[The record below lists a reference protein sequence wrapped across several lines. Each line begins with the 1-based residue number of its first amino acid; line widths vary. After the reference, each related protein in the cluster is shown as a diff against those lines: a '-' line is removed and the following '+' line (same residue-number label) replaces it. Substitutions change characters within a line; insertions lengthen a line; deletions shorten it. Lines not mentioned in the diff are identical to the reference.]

1 MELSSQLGGT
11 PARNVWGG
19 VSWNVSFKNC
29 MVQLFDMYTGGRG
42 TISLQYNKKKK
53 NNSQM
58 NGHARRRLYVMEM
71 EDIYV
76 RMTTAEIKSNTV
88 ILNI

>member
-1 MELSSQLGGT
+1 
-11 PARNVWGG
+11 
-19 VSWNVSFKNC
+19 
-29 MVQLFDMYTGGRG
+29 
-42 TISLQYNKKKK
+42 
-53 NNSQM
+53 M

-88 ILNI
+88 LLNI